1 MNQNS
6 CFEDLSLKEGTW
18 CYEIAA
24 VSHFLPSVCLQ
35 EHFWSLDKAETKLA
49 PKLTIQIW
57 DNDKFSFDDYLG
69 KNHHF
74 DCLCLFFL
82 ACHVVFTVKNE
93 VRSLKKKSRFISSCC
108 HSWLVPE
115 ILDP

>member
-6 CFEDLSLKEGTW
+6 CFVDLSLKEGTW
-18 CYEIAA
+18 CCEIAA

-82 ACHVVFTVKNE
+82 ACHIVFTVKM
-93 VRSLKKKSRFISSCC
+93 RRGL
-108 HSWLVPE
+108 
-115 ILDP
+115 